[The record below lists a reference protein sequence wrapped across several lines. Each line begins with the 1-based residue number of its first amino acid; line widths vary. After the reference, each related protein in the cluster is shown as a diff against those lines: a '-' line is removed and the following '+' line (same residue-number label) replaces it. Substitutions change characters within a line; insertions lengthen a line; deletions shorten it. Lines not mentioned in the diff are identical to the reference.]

1 MLVFFNAVLE
11 LLYIDLNAKFSIG
24 LKFHDIAI
32 MNIKIRIIVVSVLI
46 TLFYTLSLS
55 LMIILAGGWRE
66 NIWYFFMFPVF
77 VSGGIINVVAVTGY
91 FEKKIKNPLTSI
103 LGTASKAAVGDL
115 STKSKV
121 KADGEI
127 SELSHS
133 INNIIENQLSAAE
146 FAYQIGDGELEVDFG
161 ERSENDKLGHALIR
175 MQNKLRT
182 VASEDKK
189 RTWANEGYAK
199 FSELLRN
206 NSDNIQTLTKELLN
220 NLIKYLDVN
229 QGAIFLIEEN
239 ETGDSVLKLKS
250 AYAWGR
256 KKYMDKEIKA
266 GEGLLGQA
274 FQEKDTIYI
283 TDIPDDFIRIGSGLG
298 DAKPTSVL
306 IVPLKYSEEIHGVIE
321 FASFHE
327 IEAYQVEFV
336 EKLAESIASSISSV
350 QVNERTKIL
359 LRESQ
364 LLTEQMR
371 TQEEELRQNTE
382 ELQATQENIAQNLE
396 KIKAEKEKNMAILEG
411 CVDAVVGF
419 AEDGEVEFFNKAAE
433 EIWKMNRKD
442 VLGKNIKE
450 IMPLDVRLRDGMVIA
465 EFDNEGSKTFV
476 DVRTEVSVYDS
487 EKEEVPVLMTLS
499 SASVGNNYY
508 FTVFVQ
514 SIAVELF

>member
-1 MLVFFNAVLE
+1 
-11 LLYIDLNAKFSIG
+11 
-24 LKFHDIAI
+24 
-32 MNIKIRIIVVSVLI
+32 MNIKSRIIVISVLSALVYVANLTLGLTLHGDWRENVWFLFLLPLFVLGAVFNVVLI
-46 TLFYTLSLS
+46 T
-55 LMIILAGGWRE
+55 
-66 NIWYFFMFPVF
+66 
-77 VSGGIINVVAVTGY
+77 GY
-91 FEKKIKNPLTSI
+91 FDKKVKSPLLDI
-103 LGTASKAAVGDL
+103 LGIANKAAIGDL

-121 KADGEI
+121 KAEGEI
-127 SELSHS
+127 SELSTA
-133 INNIIENQLSAAE
+133 INNVIENQLNAAE
-146 FAYQIGDGELEVDFG
+146 FAYQIGDGDLEIDFG
-161 ERSENDKLGHALIR
+161 ERSENDRLGHALIR

-206 NSDNIQTLTKELLN
+206 NSDNIQTLTQELLH
-220 NLIKYLDVN
+220 NLIKYLGVN
-229 QGAIFLIEEN
+229 QGAIFLIEEL

-250 AYAWGR
+250 SYAWGR
-256 KKYMDKEIKA
+256 KKYLDKEIKA
-266 GEGLLGQA
+266 GEGLLGQS

-283 TDIPDDFIRIGSGLG
+283 TDIPDDFVRIGSGLG
-298 DAKPTSVL
+298 DAKPTSIL

-327 IEAYQVEFV
+327 IESYQIEFV

-382 ELQATQENIAQNLE
+382 ELQATQESIAQNLE
-396 KIKAEKEKNMAILEG
+396 KIKVEKEKNQAILEG
-411 CVDAVVGF
+411 CVDAVIGF

-433 EIWKMNRKD
+433 DIWKIDRENI
-442 VLGKNIKE
+442 LGKNVKD
-450 IMPLDVRLRDGMVIA
+450 IMPLDVKLRDGMVIA
-465 EFDNEGSKTFV
+465 EFDNEGDKTFV

-487 EKEEVPVLMTLS
+487 ENEEVPVLMTLS
-499 SASVGNNYY
+499 TASVGNDYY

>member
-1 MLVFFNAVLE
+1 
-11 LLYIDLNAKFSIG
+11 
-24 LKFHDIAI
+24 
-32 MNIKIRIIVVSVLI
+32 MNIKSRIIIVSIISTIINVLV
-46 TLFYTLSLS
+46 
-55 LMIILAGGWRE
+55 LALGIFLADDWMD
-66 NIWYFFMFPVF
+66 NIWYFFLFPVF
-77 VSGGIINVVAVTGY
+77 VLGAVFNVVLVTGY
-91 FEKKIKNPLTSI
+91 FDKKVKTPLLNI
-103 LGTASKAAVGDL
+103 LATASKAAVGDL

-127 SELSHS
+127 AELSDS
-133 INNIIENQLSAAE
+133 LNKVIENQLSAAE

-161 ERSENDKLGHALIR
+161 ERSESDKLSQALIR
-175 MQNKLRT
+175 MQNKLRK

-189 RTWANEGYAK
+189 RTWSNEGVAK

-206 NSDNIQTLTKELLN
+206 NTDNIQTLTQELLY
-220 NLIKYLDVN
+220 NLIKYLEVN
-229 QGAIFLIEEN
+229 QGAIFLVEEN
-239 ETGDSVLKLKS
+239 DEGDSVLKLKS

-256 KKYMDKEIKA
+256 KKYLDKEIKA

-283 TDIPDDFIRIGSGLG
+283 TDVPQDFIKIGSGLG
-298 DAKPTSVL
+298 DAMPTSVL

-327 IEAYQVEFV
+327 IEAYQIEFV
-336 EKLAESIASSISSV
+336 EKLAESIASSISAV
-350 QVNERTKIL
+350 QVNERTKQL

-411 CVDAVVGF
+411 CVDGVVSF
-419 AEDGEVEFFNKAAE
+419 AEDGEIEFFNKAAE
-433 EIWKMNRKD
+433 ELLKLDRHQ
-442 VLGKNIKE
+442 VLGKNIRD
-450 IMPLDVRLRDGMVIA
+450 IMPLNVRLNDGMVIA
-465 EFDNEGSKTFV
+465 EFENDGSKTLV
-476 DVRTEVSVYDS
+476 DVRTEVSLYDS
-487 EKEEVPVLMTLS
+487 ENEEVAVLMTLS
-499 SASVGNNYY
+499 SASIDNNYY